1 MEPVSISVTEAS
13 RNFSDCINRTRYQG
27 TSFLLHKNGTPV
39 ARILPADAAEAPVA
53 AAQSVQPQ
61 SGQPQPAKK
70 AKTAAELAES
80 LRAVMLADEEFAAW
94 RRDLDEAR
102 KVLLPEVEPW

>member
-27 TSFLLHKNGTPV
+27 TSFLLHKNGTAV
-39 ARILPADAAEAPVA
+39 ARILPADAAQSPVA
-53 AAQSVQPQ
+53 AAPAAESQPEE
-61 SGQPQPAKK
+61 K
-70 AKTAAELAES
+70 AKTAAELAAS
-80 LRAVMLADEEFAAW
+80 LRAVMLTDEEFAAW